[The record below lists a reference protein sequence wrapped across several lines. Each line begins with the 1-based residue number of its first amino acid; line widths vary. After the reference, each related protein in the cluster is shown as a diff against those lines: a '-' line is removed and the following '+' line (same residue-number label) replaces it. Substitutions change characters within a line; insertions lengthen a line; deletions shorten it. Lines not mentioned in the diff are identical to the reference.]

1 MVRKTKKRLGEML
14 VEAGLIDNLQLEKAL
29 EFGKKHGLRL
39 GKALTRLNMCAEEDI
54 IKVISK
60 QLDIP
65 YLDVGNIL
73 FDPDVVSMVPEN
85 FAKRNTVLPLF
96 LVEDTLT
103 VALSDP
109 LNIYLI
115 DDLANITSKKINVV
129 LSTET
134 DIQNAL
140 KNFYSNETPI
150 EEIQVTQ
157 GESDDAIEGGD
168 RPVIKMVNK
177 ILLSAMESEASDIHI
192 EPGKTKMK
200 VRFRIDGV
208 LRVFNIQIPTYLS
221 NALISRIKIMAN
233 LDIAEKR
240 APQDG
245 RFPLNISGHDY
256 DVRVSTLPVIFG
268 EKIVMRLLDKSS
280 ILVGMDALGLTS
292 EQHLI
297 MTGALSEVNGI
308 ILVTGPTGSG
318 KTTTLYSALQL
329 LNSESRNIITVEDPV
344 EYQLKDVNQ
353 VQVNPQAGVT
363 FASGLRSILRQ
374 DPDIIMVGEIRD
386 SETAEIAVQAAL
398 TGHLVLSTLHTNDA
412 IATVSRLLE
421 MDIEPFLLASS
432 IRAIVGQRLIRKL
445 CSSCAELTPATEEEK
460 EILQIPIT
468 QDIQIKRAKG
478 CSLCNQTG
486 YKGRIGLYEILS
498 PDKTVRSL
506 ISKKATPDEIADY
519 ALKNGFTRMRENG
532 LEKVKNG
539 ITTIEEV
546 MRVTRG

>member
-14 VEAGLIDNLQLEKAL
+14 IEAGLIDNLQLEKAL

-54 IKVISK
+54 IKVISE

-65 YLDVGNIL
+65 YLEVGNIL
-73 FDPDVVSMVPEN
+73 FDPDIVSMVPET

-103 VALSDP
+103 VAVSDP

-140 KNFYSNETPI
+140 KNFYSNESPI

-157 GESDDAIEGGD
+157 GESEDVVEGGD
-168 RPVIKMVNK
+168 KPVIKMVNK
-177 ILLSAMESEASDIHI
+177 ILLSAIEAEASDIHI

-200 VRFRIDGV
+200 VRFRVDGV
-208 LRVFNIQIPTYLS
+208 LRVFKIQIPTYLS

-280 ILVGMDALGLTS
+280 ILVGMDSLGLS
-292 EQHLI
+292 VEQHMI
-297 MTGALSEVNGI
+297 ITSALSEVNGI

-445 CSSCAELTPATEEEK
+445 CPKCAELSPATEEEK
-460 EILQIPIT
+460 EILKIPVS
-468 QDIQIKRAKG
+468 QDIQVKRAKG
-478 CSLCNQTG
+478 CAFCNQTG

-498 PDKTVRSL
+498 PDKTIRSL
-506 ISKKATPDEIADY
+506 ISKKATPDEILDY
-519 ALKNGFTRMRENG
+519 AHKNGFTKMRDNG

>member
-14 VEAGLIDNLQLEKAL
+14 IEAGLIDNLQLEKAL

-54 IKVISK
+54 IKVISE

-73 FDPDVVSMVPEN
+73 FDPDVVTMVPEN

-103 VALSDP
+103 VAVADP

-140 KNFYSNETPI
+140 KNFYSSESTI
-150 EEIQVTQ
+150 KEIQVAQ

-168 RPVIKMVNK
+168 KPVIKMVNK
-177 ILLSAMESEASDIHI
+177 ILLSAIEAEASDIHI

-200 VRFRIDGV
+200 VRFRVDGV
-208 LRVFNIQIPTYLS
+208 LRVFKIQIPTYLS

-280 ILVGMDALGLTS
+280 ILVGMDSLGLTT

-297 MTGALSEVNGI
+297 MTRSLSEVNGI

-445 CSSCAELTPATEEEK
+445 CPKCAELSSATEEEK
-460 EILQIPIT
+460 EILKIPVS

-478 CSLCNQTG
+478 CAFCNQTG

-498 PDKTVRSL
+498 PDKTIRSL
-506 ISKKATPDEIADY
+506 ISKKATPDEILDY
-519 ALKNGFTRMRENG
+519 ALRNGFTKMRDNG